1 MLQDFSHE
9 VAFIMKTVLIVDDS
23 DNMRMTIKALVEAN
37 GYTVVGEAGDGRTG
51 IELYQQ
57 LKPDIVTMDVVMHDM
72 DGIEALKNI
81 MLHDPNANVVM
92 VSAMGQSLF
101 VRDAIVAGAKGF
113 IVKPF
118 GEQQI
123 VETFSKVFRDL

>member
-1 MLQDFSHE
+1 
-9 VAFIMKTVLIVDDS
+9 MKTVLIVDDS